1 MGANDTLFS
10 NPIVVW
16 VQRCGSYVESIPN
29 VLLRIKHPT
38 KFGEDTRGIPDYSGE
53 LMDVN
58 LELIMSFRPT
68 VIEITH
74 SRNPLSNLNKALENV
89 EDNKV
94 KEFFGR
100 VKLLSLDK
108 ADVSLSDLV
117 FLLQRISLLE
127 GFSFSELNFSQKDW
141 KLLLPEFQRLN
152 IRAMDVSQ
160 DILNSVLDKLNV
172 ELIKLSGCPGIKIS
186 SIMACSSTFVTVT
199 SLIVQELDYTNDRD
213 AEDLITCIEA
223 KFPRLKAL
231 IWDWSIVDPAVTFD
245 ERSRT
250 VISGLVNL
258 FRKLN
263 LQCFAIVLYT
273 PCNDTKY
280 ASGELAR
287 LLTEAELPFVRLYR
301 FASKGLSKGHENFT
315 VISAGEDSETRAK
328 VHSIFVDGR
337 TSAPDLRY
345 LLQLID
351 DFSPPLNPVRVV
363 EFGGF
368 DADEV
373 KRSFSSKEQ

>member
-16 VQRCGSYVESIPN
+16 MQRCGSYVESIPN

-38 KFGEDTRGIPDYSGE
+38 EFGEDTRGIPDYSGE

-74 SRNPLSNLNKALENV
+74 SRNPLSNLNKALEHV
-89 EDNKV
+89 EGSKV

-100 VKLLSLDK
+100 VKLLSLDR
-108 ADVSLSDLV
+108 ADVALSDLIS
-117 FLLQRISLLE
+117 LLQRISLLE

-141 KLLLPEFQRLN
+141 KLLLPEFQRLSV
-152 IRAMDVSQ
+152 RAMDISQ
-160 DILNSVLDKLNV
+160 DVLNSVLDKLNV
-172 ELIKLSGCPGIKIS
+172 ELVKLSGCPGIKIS
-186 SIMACSSTFVTVT
+186 SIMACCSTFITVT

-223 KFPRLKAL
+223 KFPRLKTL

-245 ERSRT
+245 ERSRA

-263 LQCFAIVLYT
+263 LQCFVIVLYT

-287 LLTEAELPFVRLYR
+287 LLTEAELPSVQLYR
-301 FASKGLSKGHENFT
+301 FASKGLSKGHDNFT
-315 VISAGEDSETRAK
+315 VISAGEDGETRTK

-373 KRSFSSKEQ
+373 RRSFSSKEQ